1 MCYYVITLIY
11 LSSLS
16 ILKIVAVC
24 HVRLLKIHTLTL
36 RQVLGTNMHHRTK
49 FCKDHVKPL
58 RRYANY
64 CDVQHGN
71 PHHLRFPEKL
81 KTLMVDPL

>member
-1 MCYYVITLIY
+1 MCYYVMTLIY

-49 FCKDHVKPL
+49 FCKDQSNHCGDMPIIVMFNMATPTILDFQK
-58 RRYANY
+58 NS
-64 CDVQHGN
+64 
-71 PHHLRFPEKL
+71 KL
-81 KTLMVDPL
+81 